1 MEKKKLSQVKDV
13 KIKLTKC
20 QILNNKN
27 NNKKT
32 KPQNNEN
39 KLKCS

>member
-27 NNKKT
+27 NNNNNNNNKKNQT
-32 KPQNNEN
+32 SK
-39 KLKCS
+39 